1 MLLIVLPGYHET
13 RCLPSRPALVA
24 RARFAAGTTRA
35 RAAGLAHRPRRA
47 APASGRGREALD
59 LLARRRFDC
68 ILLDVLMPGMD
79 GLEVARIIRT
89 SPGYAAAAATP
100 IIAVTAF
107 AMNGDREKF
116 LAAGMDDYIA
126 KPIGLEELR
135 AVIVRAT
142 AGRRTAQAP
151 VSL

>member
-1 MLLIVLPGYHET
+1 
-13 RCLPSRPALVA
+13 
-24 RARFAAGTTRA
+24 
-35 RAAGLAHRPRRA
+35 
-47 APASGRGREALD
+47 
-59 LLARRRFDC
+59 
-68 ILLDVLMPGMD
+68 MPGMD